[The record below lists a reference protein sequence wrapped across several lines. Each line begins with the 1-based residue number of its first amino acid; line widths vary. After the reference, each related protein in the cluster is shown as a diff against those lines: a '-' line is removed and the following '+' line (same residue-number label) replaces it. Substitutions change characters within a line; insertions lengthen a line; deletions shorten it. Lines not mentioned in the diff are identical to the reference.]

1 MELFFKWIKQ
11 NLKVKRFVG
20 TTRNAVMTQ
29 LWIAA
34 RMYLLVCYVKF
45 LSRRGWRLVEFLR
58 LLQLNLFERRPLDDL
73 RQKGAGPAATL
84 DGVRA
89 GVEFPDNAKPGDL
102 FHLLTP
108 IAGSDNPPDSW
119 YPEHWRPLLPTD
131 YDEGRDCRP
140 HSVALVRRFSADDM
154 SVVTS
159 LSGHILQVEYGNA
172 AKAR

>member
-73 RQKGAGPAATL
+73 RQKAQAPPPRLMEFEREWSFRTTLSPAISSICRHPLPAATIHRTL
-84 DGVRA
+84 GTQNTGVRCCRRTTTKA
-89 GVEFPDNAKPGDL
+89 GTVG
-102 FHLLTP
+102 LTP
-108 IAGSDNPPDSW
+108 
-119 YPEHWRPLLPTD
+119 
-131 YDEGRDCRP
+131 
-140 HSVALVRRFSADDM
+140 
-154 SVVTS
+154 
-159 LSGHILQVEYGNA
+159 
-172 AKAR
+172 